1 MKKNLFQLMI
11 AVLLSF
17 NLSSCDSFCIK
28 KDHQM
33 TIYVATD
40 LHLYSSNLIGKDN
53 QTYTKDVLTTD
64 GRVQQYDYELVN
76 ALIDTVNSNDVDYL
90 LLTGDLSFNGEKDSH
105 LELVK
110 LLDKIESNCKVL
122 VIPGNHDYNILNSI
136 SLIDDKVSSTST
148 ITMEEFK
155 EIYKNYGYENAYSY
169 DEESLSYI
177 YELSEDKWA
186 LMVDTTLS
194 EFNQEVDF
202 NVVGGELSA
211 NTLSWIESNLKHAKE
226 NNIEVIASSHHNL
239 ITHNELFE
247 SNYSLYNASALK
259 ELYAKYD
266 VKLNFSGH
274 LHIQNIQKE
283 TINEKDIYDVSMVS
297 ILDYGNR
304 YGILDIYE
312 NCYDFKTYNL
322 NPKMDFDFKEYSFN
336 WFYEKYYNKQKTLNS
351 LYYKDYDY
359 EAITDFAS
367 KINTYYFDG
376 NYKEISKLVKK
387 NQDYVNIIKDKK
399 KDKYIIS
406 IMEVNG
412 KEKHTEILIKK

>member
-1 MKKNLFQLMI
+1 MKKNLFLVM
-11 AVLLSF
+11 LTTMLSLS
-17 NLSSCDSFCIK
+17 LSSCDSFYIK
-28 KDHQM
+28 KSHQM

-53 QTYTKDVLTTD
+53 QNYTKDVLTTD

-76 ALIDTVNSNDVDYL
+76 ELVNTVNENEVDYL

-110 LLDKIESNCKVL
+110 LLDKIESSCKVL

-136 SLIDDKVSSTST
+136 SLVDDKISSTPS
-148 ITMEEFK
+148 ITMDEFK

-169 DEESLSYI
+169 DDESLSYI

-186 LMVDTTLS
+186 LMLDTSLS

-202 NVVGGELSA
+202 NVTGGELSEA
-211 NTLSWIESNLKHAKE
+211 TLSWIESNLKYAKE
-226 NNIEVIASSHHNL
+226 NNIEVISASHHNL

-247 SNYSLYNASALK
+247 SNYTLFNATKLK
-259 ELYAKYD
+259 ELYSKYD
-266 VKLNFSGH
+266 VKVNFSGH
-274 LHIQNIQKE
+274 LHIQNIKKE
-283 TINEKDIYDVSMVS
+283 TVNEKDIYDIAMGS

-304 YGILDIYE
+304 YGVLDIYE
-312 NCYDFKTYNL
+312 NCYDFNTFKLAPNL
-322 NPKMDFDFKEYSFN
+322 GFNFEEYAFN
-336 WFYEKYYNKQKTLNS
+336 WFYEKYYNKQKTLNG

-376 NYKEISKLVKK
+376 NYKEVSKLVKQ
-387 NQDYVNIIKDKK
+387 NQEYVNIIKDKK

-406 IMEVNG
+406 IIDVNG

>member
-40 LHLYSSNLIGKDN
+40 LHLYSSNLMGKDN

-76 ALIDTVNSNDVDYL
+76 ELIDTVNSNDVDYL

-110 LLDKIESNCKVL
+110 LLDKIQPSCKVL

-136 SLIDDKVSSTST
+136 SLVDDKVSSTST

-202 NVVGGELSA
+202 NVVGGELST
-211 NTLSWIESNLKHAKE
+211 NTLSWIESNLKYAKE
-226 NNIEVIASSHHNL
+226 NNIEVIAASHHNL

-247 SNYSLYNASALK
+247 SNYTLYNASALK

-274 LHIQNIQKE
+274 LHI
-283 TINEKDIYDVSMVS
+283 
-297 ILDYGNR
+297 
-304 YGILDIYE
+304 
-312 NCYDFKTYNL
+312 
-322 NPKMDFDFKEYSFN
+322 
-336 WFYEKYYNKQKTLNS
+336 
-351 LYYKDYDY
+351 
-359 EAITDFAS
+359 
-367 KINTYYFDG
+367 
-376 NYKEISKLVKK
+376 
-387 NQDYVNIIKDKK
+387 
-399 KDKYIIS
+399 
-406 IMEVNG
+406 
-412 KEKHTEILIKK
+412 